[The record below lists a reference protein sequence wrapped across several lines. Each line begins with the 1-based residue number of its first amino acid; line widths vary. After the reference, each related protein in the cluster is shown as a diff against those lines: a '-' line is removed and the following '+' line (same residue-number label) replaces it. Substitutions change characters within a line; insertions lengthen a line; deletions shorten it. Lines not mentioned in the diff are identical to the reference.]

1 VDQNAHPEQ
10 APAIRVF
17 LVDDHEVTR
26 YGVASLLRAEPDLEV
41 VGEASSVREALAR
54 TPAARP
60 DVAVLDVRL
69 PDGSGIELCRDLRS
83 QLPGLRCLMLTS
95 FADHEALFDAIMAGA
110 NGFTLKEVLGS
121 ELVASIRTVGSGGSL
136 MDPKTTTTL
145 LGRLRRQQEQIDPL
159 HRLTERERAVLELI
173 GDGLT
178 NRQIAQ
184 RVHLAEKTVKN
195 HVSQLLAK
203 LDMQRRTQAA
213 AFAARLRHDDR
224 GSRTLGD

>member
-1 VDQNAHPEQ
+1 MSRTA

-26 YGVASLLRAEPDLEV
+26 YGTAALLKAETDLEV
-41 VGEASSVREALAR
+41 VGEASSVQEALAR
-54 TPAARP
+54 IPAVRP
-60 DVAVLDVRL
+60 DIAVLDVRL

-110 NGFTLKEVLGS
+110 DGFTLKEVLGS

-145 LGRLRRQQEQIDPL
+145 LGRLRHQQEQIDPL
-159 HRLTERERAVLELI
+159 HRLSERERTVLELI
-173 GDGLT
+173 GEGLT

-184 RVHLAEKTVKN
+184 RIHLAEKTVKN

-213 AFAARLRHDDR
+213 AFAARLRHDDSR
-224 GSRTLGD
+224 GGA